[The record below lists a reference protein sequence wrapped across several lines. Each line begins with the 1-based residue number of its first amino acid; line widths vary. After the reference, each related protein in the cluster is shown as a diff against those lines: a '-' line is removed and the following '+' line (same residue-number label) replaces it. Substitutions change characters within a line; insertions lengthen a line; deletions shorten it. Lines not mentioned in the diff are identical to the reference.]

1 MNKNAIIAVFKRN
14 LASYFGSPSGYVFIC
29 AFLLASGLAA
39 FWPQEFFDSNLA
51 NLDQLNKFLP
61 HILLGFIPAITMSI
75 WADERRQGTD
85 ELLLT
90 LPGSDFDVVLGKYF
104 GAVAIFS
111 ASIVISLLANYYVLG
126 QLGNPDFGLLFST
139 YVGYWFVGL
148 AMLAIGMVASFLT
161 SNLTVAFVLGV
172 AFNAPIALLSDSQ
185 WGISYN
191 FLDFSRGII
200 SISGIAFFVG
210 VAIAM
215 LYLCSILIGRRHWV
229 GSAKGTSKITH
240 FSIRVIAAII
250 IALGLTQFF
259 RYNDVIRIDSTEE
272 QLSSLSSGSISV
284 LKNLNSQVEI
294 DAFVSPADSMPE
306 QYVQTR
312 INLLTALKEID
323 RESKNVMVKIHEIT
337 PEDNASVTAEK
348 YGVENQNGIN
358 PPLFVQEDGR
368 FMPWQKDLYL
378 GLVFK
383 GNGSQ
388 QTIPFLY
395 KGLPVEYEIMRTLS
409 SVSGPVSKKKLG
421 VFATDA
427 PLLGSGGMGIMG
439 FNMGGGSPAW
449 EVISELRKQY
459 DVQEVTGGEISKDD
473 YDALLVVQPN
483 NLDNEKMDD
492 LIAAIKSGIP
502 TAIFEDPLPL
512 IQGGLT
518 GTYEPRRNNQG
529 GGGPGQPP
537 PPAPEKGDLNKLW
550 DLLGVHFNV
559 NPKERL
565 AAIIKELNDLQ
576 LNANKSLAPTR
587 GRFPEVGKFFSK
599 LDELVKKASEYN
611 ARLNANSPLTSS
623 DWDSLKL
630 DELRK
635 TVQDLD
641 YNHPIRNFVEQRL
654 LSNVETRLNGMGKRV
669 VRDPYNPFPKIPRSE
684 NFPDEFVYVGGLPNS
699 FGDGPETS
707 ELQYCLFTCPGSIY
721 PKGNSALTFKPLL
734 STRGGNLAGTTSVDN
749 FWTGGVFGSPRRFN
763 PDRTIYGGS
772 GDAEVI
778 AANISGSVKDGNQTN
793 QMNVIL
799 VADADVLADPFF
811 NIRSRGPD
819 SDFPLDVDNVTLCL
833 NLIDSLS
840 GENSLLEIRNRRRLH
855 RTLEEFEK
863 SIEAAREVATRTI
876 KEAEQSIQQ
885 VLQDENRKLN
895 EALSEVQSSQ
905 GSMTQGQFMQVL
917 QTEAAKLQK
926 NLAKKERELRKESNA
941 KIKDAERNRDR
952 EIKAKQESIQR
963 LSVFLPPLPLLI
975 IALVVFYR
983 KKKAEIQGANSSRV
997 RS

>member
-1 MNKNAIIAVFKRN
+1 M
-14 LASYFGSPSGYVFIC
+14 
-29 AFLLASGLAA
+29 
-39 FWPQEFFDSNLA
+39 
-51 NLDQLNKFLP
+51 
-61 HILLGFIPAITMSI
+61 
-75 WADERRQGTD
+75 
-85 ELLLT
+85 
-90 LPGSDFDVVLGKYF
+90 
-104 GAVAIFS
+104 
-111 ASIVISLLANYYVLG
+111 
-126 QLGNPDFGLLFST
+126 
-139 YVGYWFVGL
+139 
-148 AMLAIGMVASFLT
+148 
-161 SNLTVAFVLGV
+161 
-172 AFNAPIALLSDSQ
+172 
-185 WGISYN
+185 
-191 FLDFSRGII
+191 
-200 SISGIAFFVG
+200 
-210 VAIAM
+210 
-215 LYLCSILIGRRHWV
+215 
-229 GSAKGTSKITH
+229 
-240 FSIRVIAAII
+240 
-250 IALGLTQFF
+250 
-259 RYNDVIRIDSTEE
+259 
-272 QLSSLSSGSISV
+272 
-284 LKNLNSQVEI
+284 
-294 DAFVSPADSMPE
+294 
-306 QYVQTR
+306 
-312 INLLTALKEID
+312 
-323 RESKNVMVKIHEIT
+323 
-337 PEDNASVTAEK
+337 
-348 YGVENQNGIN
+348 
-358 PPLFVQEDGR
+358 
-368 FMPWQKDLYL
+368 
-378 GLVFK
+378 
-383 GNGSQ
+383 
-388 QTIPFLY
+388 
-395 KGLPVEYEIMRTLS
+395 
-409 SVSGPVSKKKLG
+409 
-421 VFATDA
+421 
-427 PLLGSGGMGIMG
+427 
-439 FNMGGGSPAW
+439 
-449 EVISELRKQY
+449 
-459 DVQEVTGGEISKDD
+459 
-473 YDALLVVQPN
+473 
-483 NLDNEKMDD
+483 
-492 LIAAIKSGIP
+492 
-502 TAIFEDPLPL
+502 PL

-576 LNANKSLAPTR
+576 LNASRSLAPAR
-587 GRFPEVGKFFSK
+587 GKFPEVGKFFSK

-611 ARLNANSPLTSS
+611 ARLNANSPLNSS

-707 ELQYCLFTCPGSIY
+707 ELQYCLFTCPGSIF

-763 PDRTIYGGS
+763 PDRTIYAGS
-772 GDAEVI
+772 GDAEII

-895 EALSEVQSSQ
+895 EALSEVQGSQ

-941 KIKDAERNRDR
+941 KIKDAERSRDR

-963 LSVFLPPLPLLI
+963 LSVFLPPLPLLV
-975 IALVVFYR
+975 IAFVVFYR
-983 KKKAEIQGANSSRV
+983 KKKAEIQGAYSSRV

>member
-61 HILLGFIPAITMSI
+61 HILLGFIPAITMSV

-90 LPGSDFDVVLGKYF
+90 LPGSDFDVVLGKYL

-111 ASIVISLLANYYVLG
+111 ASIVISLLANYYVLS
-126 QLGNPDFGLLFST
+126 QLGSPDFGLLFST
-139 YVGYWFVGL
+139 YTGYWFVGL
-148 AMLAIGMVASFLT
+148 SMLAIGMVASFLT
-161 SNLTVAFVLGV
+161 ANLTVAFVLGV
-172 AFNAPIALLSDSQ
+172 AFNAPLALLPDSE
-185 WGISYN
+185 WGISFN

-200 SISGIAFFVG
+200 SLSGAGFFLG
-210 VAIAM
+210 LAIAM
-215 LYLCSILIGRRHWV
+215 LYLCSILIGRRHWS
-229 GSAKGTSKITH
+229 GSSKGNAKIRH
-240 FSIRVIAAII
+240 YFIRVVSALI

-259 RYNDVIRIDSTEE
+259 RHNDAIRIDSTEE
-272 QLSSLSSGSISV
+272 QLSSLSTGSLNV
-284 LKNLNSQVEI
+284 LNNLNSQVEI
-294 DAFVSPADSMPE
+294 DAFISPADAMPE

-323 RESKNVMVKIHEIT
+323 RESKNVLVKVHEIT

-348 YGVENQNGIN
+348 YGVNNQNGIT

-368 FMPWQKDLYL
+368 FIPWQKDLYL

-388 QTIPFLY
+388 QTIPFVY

-409 SVSGPVSKKKLG
+409 AVSGPVSKKKLG
-421 VFATDA
+421 VFASDA
-427 PLLGSGGMGIMG
+427 PLLGTGGMGIMG

-449 EVISELRKQY
+449 EVINELRKQY
-459 DVQEVTGGEISKDD
+459 DVQEVTGGEINKSD

-483 NLDNEKMDD
+483 NLDNAKLDE
-492 LIAAIKSGIP
+492 LIAAIKSGVP

-565 AAIIKELNDLQ
+565 SAIITELNSLQ
-576 LNANKSLAPTR
+576 LNASKSLAPAR
-587 GRFPEVGKFFSK
+587 GQFPEVGKFFSK
-599 LDELVKKASEYN
+599 LDDLVKKASEYN
-611 ARLNANSPLTSS
+611 ARLSANSPLTSS

-654 LSNVETRLNGMGKRV
+654 LANVDTKLNGMGKRV

-684 NFPDEFVYVGGLPNS
+684 NFPDEFVYVGGLNNS

-707 ELQYCLFTCPGSIY
+707 SLQYCLFTCPGAIY
-721 PKGNSALTFKPLL
+721 PSGKSSLTFKPLL
-734 STRGGNLAGTTSVDN
+734 STRGGNDAGTTSVDN

-763 PDRTIYGGS
+763 PDRTEYPGNGS
-772 GDAEVI
+772 PEVI
-778 AANISGSVKDGNQTN
+778 GASITGSVQDGNQTN

-799 VADADVLADPFF
+799 VADSDVLADPFF

-895 EALSEVQSSQ
+895 EAIAEIQGNQ
-905 GSMTQGQFMQVL
+905 GSMTQEQFIQVL
-917 QTEAAKLQK
+917 QTEAGKLQK
-926 NLAKKERELRKESNA
+926 NLAKKERELRKESSA
-941 KIKDAERNRDR
+941 KIKDAERRRDR

-975 IALVVFYR
+975 IALIVFYR
-983 KKKAEIQGANSSRV
+983 KKKAEIQGAYSSRV